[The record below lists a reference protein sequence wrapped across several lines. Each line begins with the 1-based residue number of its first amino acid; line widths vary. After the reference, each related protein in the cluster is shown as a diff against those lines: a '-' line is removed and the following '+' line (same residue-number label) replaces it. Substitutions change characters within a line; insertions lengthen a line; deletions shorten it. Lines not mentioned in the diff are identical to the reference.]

1 MSIAFNEKM
10 HVYIKE
16 MEGDR
21 SPIPRPLAS
30 GFSEEKLYKVYGIY
44 SPSETSESYFI
55 LVNDYSEIWF
65 ISNRHLR
72 FAGLL

>member
-16 MEGDR
+16 FPADF
-21 SPIPRPLAS
+21 PIPKPLS
-30 GFSEEKLYKVYGIY
+30 NGFSEDKVYKVYGIFA
-44 SPSETSESYFI
+44 PSETSEYYFI
-55 LVNDYSEIWF
+55 LVNDDGRIYF

-72 FAGLL
+72 FAGLI